1 MMYTGVGAKPVAESL
16 LIHSFDTVWEQV
28 RTHNLELKSAKQYHS
43 AMRHA
48 HEGRTQ
54 FSNPQLEF
62 EAERVTTGDGPID
75 VHTIELGG
83 RLTKT
88 FSNWGVYTSQ
98 GALGELDTLLSA
110 LALKQA
116 LRSVHH
122 SAKKA
127 FGVVVIAQNKQV
139 LSKQSYALAQKAD
152 ALSRGKFRAG
162 AGSPIDSM
170 RTGIQLIQA
179 ELELERAKKE
189 LLVATNNLELW
200 WGSAPRAVLDSLE
213 LPKREQDVSSW
224 DALKKRLRESPEWQR
239 ATLKEKR
246 SAVELSLAK
255 ASRIP
260 EFELSVGVQAPYD
273 GEGHTISGAIAI
285 PLPVLHLNGAAIS
298 EAHNRSKAV
307 ASHTQHR
314 HTELTLTLKELLM
327 QYTLLGNALSTTKK
341 RLLPMAR
348 SALNG
353 VLRGYA
359 VGKFTGQ
366 ELLDARSEWLDSE
379 YSLLEIT
386 RDYYMAGLE
395 IEYYMSDIEDVT
407 DRNFKNNTNGE
418 SDENP

>member
-1 MMYTGVGAKPVAESL
+1 MYTGVGAEPVAESIS
-16 LIHSFDTVWEQV
+16 IHSFDNVWEQV
-28 RTHNLELKSAKQYHS
+28 RTHSPTLRSAKEHHS
-43 AMRHA
+43 ATRHA
-48 HEGRTQ
+48 QEGLTQ
-54 FSNPQLEF
+54 FSNPQFEF
-62 EAERVTTGDGPID
+62 EAGRVTTSDGPID

-88 FSNWGVYTSQ
+88 FSNWGVYSSE

-110 LALKQA
+110 LALKQTK
-116 LRSVHH
+116 RSVHH

-127 FGVVVIAQNKQV
+127 YGVVVIAQNKKD
-139 LSKQSYALAQKAD
+139 LSEQSYELAQKAD

-179 ELELERAKKE
+179 ELELERAKNE
-189 LLVATNNLELW
+189 LLVATNKLELL
-200 WGSAPRAVLDSLE
+200 WGGTPYAVIDSLE
-213 LPKREQDVSSW
+213 LLKREQNIPSW
-224 DALKKRLRESPEWQR
+224 DALKQRLQESPEWQQ
-239 ATLKEKR
+239 ASIKERR
-246 SAVELSLAK
+246 SDVELSLAK

-260 EFELSVGVQAPYD
+260 EFELSLGVQTPYD

-298 EAHNRSKAV
+298 EAHSRKKAV
-307 ASHTQHR
+307 ESHTQKR
-314 HTELTLTLKELLM
+314 HAELSLALKELLM
-327 QYTLLGNALSTTKK
+327 QYRLLAHALSTTKE
-341 RLLPMAR
+341 RLLPIAR
-348 SALNG
+348 SAFNG

-386 RDYYMAGLE
+386 RDYYAVGLD
-395 IEYYMSDIEDVT
+395 IEYYTSDIDDVT
-407 DRNFKNNTNGE
+407 DRNVKNNTNGE
-418 SDENP
+418 